1 MEKNLLQIITFSA
14 FLTGLTPLI
23 ELKCVSNSTIRTKM
37 SDILRLQIIDY
48 LQETDSELK
57 VAPNLELP
65 ELVDVLIDKANDAE
79 LEYAILSYA
88 YSNTVPVENFEAFH
102 AEVIKGLESL
112 AEGQE
117 AADDFMDTIAEK
129 YL

>member
-1 MEKNLLQIITFSA
+1 
-14 FLTGLTPLI
+14 
-23 ELKCVSNSTIRTKM
+23 M

-65 ELVDVLIDKANDAE
+65 ELVNVLIDKANDAE

-88 YSNTVPVENFEAFH
+88 YSNLVPVENFEAFH
-102 AEVIKGLESL
+102 EEVINGLEFL
-112 AEGQE
+112 AEGE
-117 AADDFMDTIAEK
+117 AAADDFMDAIAEK

>member
-1 MEKNLLQIITFSA
+1 
-14 FLTGLTPLI
+14 
-23 ELKCVSNSTIRTKM
+23 M
-37 SDILRLQIIDY
+37 SDILKQQIIDY
-48 LQETDSELK
+48 LQETDSEMK

-102 AEVIKGLESL
+102 GEVMTSLESL
-112 AEGQE
+112 AEGQM

>member
-1 MEKNLLQIITFSA
+1 
-14 FLTGLTPLI
+14 
-23 ELKCVSNSTIRTKM
+23 M
-37 SDILRLQIIDY
+37 SDILRQQIIDY
-48 LQETDSELK
+48 LQETDSEMK

-88 YSNTVPVENFEAFH
+88 YSNTVPVENFENFH
-102 AEVIKGLESL
+102 EDVINGLESL
-112 AEGQE
+112 AEGEQ
-117 AADDFMDTIAEK
+117 AADDFMDAIAEK

>member
-1 MEKNLLQIITFSA
+1 
-14 FLTGLTPLI
+14 
-23 ELKCVSNSTIRTKM
+23 M
-37 SDILRLQIIDY
+37 SDILRQQIIDY
-48 LQETDSELK
+48 LQETDAELK

-65 ELVDVLIDKANDAE
+65 DLVDVLIDKANDAE

-102 AEVIKGLESL
+102 GEVIKGLESL

-117 AADDFMDTIAEK
+117 AADDFMDAIAEK

>member
-1 MEKNLLQIITFSA
+1 
-14 FLTGLTPLI
+14 
-23 ELKCVSNSTIRTKM
+23 M

-88 YSNTVPVENFEAFH
+88 YSNSVPVENFEAFH
-102 AEVIKGLESL
+102 EEVISGLESL
-112 AEGQE
+112 AEGE
-117 AADDFMDTIAEK
+117 AAADDFMDAIAEK

>member
-1 MEKNLLQIITFSA
+1 MSEILKQQI
-14 FLTGLTPLI
+14 
-23 ELKCVSNSTIRTKM
+23 V
-37 SDILRLQIIDY
+37 DY

-57 VAPNLELP
+57 IAPNLELP
-65 ELVDVLIDKANDAE
+65 QLVDVLIDRANDAE

-88 YSNTVPVENFEAFH
+88 YSNTVPVENYEKFH
-102 AEVIKGLESL
+102 EDVINGLEAL
-112 AEGQE
+112 AEGEQ

>member
-1 MEKNLLQIITFSA
+1 
-14 FLTGLTPLI
+14 
-23 ELKCVSNSTIRTKM
+23 M
-37 SDILRLQIIDY
+37 SDILKQQIIDY
-48 LQETDSELK
+48 LQETDSEMK

-88 YSNTVPVENFEAFH
+88 YSNTVPVENFEHFH
-102 AEVIKGLESL
+102 EDVINSLEAL
-112 AEGQE
+112 AEGQM

>member
-1 MEKNLLQIITFSA
+1 
-14 FLTGLTPLI
+14 
-23 ELKCVSNSTIRTKM
+23 M
-37 SDILRLQIIDY
+37 SDILKQQIIDY
-48 LQETDSELK
+48 LQETDSEMK

-102 AEVIKGLESL
+102 EDVINSLEAL
-112 AEGQE
+112 AEGQM
-117 AADDFMDTIAEK
+117 AADDFMDAIAEK

>member
-1 MEKNLLQIITFSA
+1 
-14 FLTGLTPLI
+14 
-23 ELKCVSNSTIRTKM
+23 M
-37 SDILRLQIIDY
+37 SDILKQQIIDY
-48 LQETDSELK
+48 LQETDSEMK

-102 AEVIKGLESL
+102 GEVINRLESL
-112 AEGQE
+112 ADGQM